1 LLLQIRLEIPLGYL
15 KLDSLTEAMTPVK
28 RTEVQLTTGECTTIL
43 VDAAETFSSFN
54 VADAEFRHQG

>member
-1 LLLQIRLEIPLGYL
+1 
-15 KLDSLTEAMTPVK
+15 MTPVK

>member
-1 LLLQIRLEIPLGYL
+1 
-15 KLDSLTEAMTPVK
+15 MTPVK

-54 VADAEFRHQG
+54 EADTDADTEFRHQG